1 MHDGRDMTLRQHR
14 TTSAGL
20 RLGDEGDICAA
31 LVGARATV
39 GTLTAVVAAGPALPG
54 FGKDCQGIWQPA
66 HAQPSTSA
74 ADALVGV
81 AMRVGWQRIGP
92 AARTMAIMPW
102 AGNTDQV
109 LCLDV
114 ETFQFTVGNRPV
126 SADTEAAGHAHR
138 HRMEAVLHRRNAGC
152 CPPRTGR
159 AGISMPAECRRQP
172 GRDYG
177 PTIAV
182 APTVSSGPAAAR
194 RCTRGGIPSPQE
206 RNTAPS
212 SAGAAGFHGP
222 GHNRTRTPE
231 PECLH
236 RGWPE
241 PMRKLCYRRRR

>member
-1 MHDGRDMTLRQHR
+1 MAEDRPGCADDGNHALGRQHR
-14 TTSAGL
+14 S
-20 RLGDEGDICAA
+20 
-31 LVGARATV
+31 
-39 GTLTAVVAAGPALPG
+39 GTLPRRRNVPVHRR
-54 FGKDCQGIWQPA
+54 Q
-66 HAQPSTSA
+66 SA
-74 ADALVGV
+74 S
-81 AMRVGWQRIGP
+81 QR
-92 AARTMAIMPW
+92 
-102 AGNTDQV
+102 
-109 LCLDV
+109 
-114 ETFQFTVGNRPV
+114 
-126 SADTEAAGHAHR
+126 R
-138 HRMEAVLHRRNAGC
+138 HRSGWPCASPQDGGGALHRRNAGC